1 MAYKQKG
8 FPQHISTIDRSP
20 AQGWDWW
27 DENVQDQGYGGAALS
42 GASTGASIGS
52 MVPGIGTAVGAV
64 VGGLVGIGAQAF
76 ENDAFSSDDNQT
88 PAEPRNYGFDPDK
101 KPVWS
106 GNGDKTHWEQQV
118 LNPWLEK
125 KADLDYK
132 SSDEFKQKEQERW
145 QGLTDKRNYNKTLE
159 TNIERG
165 LNNPELM
172 AKAQH
177 KAKLKS
183 EGRYNPNP
191 AKPVD
196 QSKTHLTN
204 WNEML
209 KKSSPAPQLTP
220 PNRGGRPMESNALN
234 PMSSTLSALNG
245 SDSTNL
251 AVKYNQ
257 FNNIAQNLDEGL
269 QSDNT

>member
-8 FPQHISTIDRSP
+8 FPQHINTISRSP

-27 DENVQDQGYGGAALS
+27 DENVSGQGYGEAAVS
-42 GASTGASIGS
+42 GASTGAAIGS
-52 MVPGIGTAVGAV
+52 IVPGVGNV
-64 VGGLVGIGAQAF
+64 VGGIVGGIVGAGVQYFKNENEKYDDLGEKVDYSDRIPDGTLV
-76 ENDAFSSDDNQT
+76 ES
-88 PAEPRNYGFDPDK
+88 AE
-101 KPVWS
+101 
-106 GNGDKTHWEQQV
+106 TEE
-118 LNPWLEK
+118 EK
-125 KADLDYK
+125 
-132 SSDEFKQKEQERW
+132 QERW
-145 QGLTDKRNYNKTLE
+145 QKMTDKRSFNKDLE
-159 TNIERG
+159 SNITKG

-172 AKAQH
+172 AKAQERIR
-177 KAKLKS
+177 KK
-183 EGRYNPNP
+183 EQGRYDPNP

-196 QSKTHLTN
+196 QSTTHLTN

-209 KKSSPAPQLTP
+209 KKSSPATQLTP
-220 PNRGGRPMESNALN
+220 PNRGGRPIESNALN

>member
-42 GASTGASIGS
+42 GAATGAQIGS
-52 MVPGIGTAVGAV
+52 IVPGVGTAVGGIVGAV
-64 VGGLVGIGAQAF
+64 AGIGINAF
-76 ENDAFSSDDNQT
+76 KNNKSDE
-88 PAEPRNYGFDPDK
+88 PAEKVDQMKYHRQ
-101 KPVWS
+101 
-106 GNGDKTHWEQQV
+106 ERAA
-118 LNPWLEK
+118 LEAEAAARESPEEK
-125 KADLDYK
+125 
-132 SSDEFKQKEQERW
+132 QERW
-145 QGLTDKRNYNKTLE
+145 QKATDKRSYDKFLDA
-159 TNIERG
+159 NIERG
-165 LNNPELM
+165 SINPGLM
-172 AKAQH
+172 AKAQQTN
-177 KAKLKS
+177 KLKG

-196 QSKTHLTN
+196 QSTTHLTN

-209 KKSSPAPQLTP
+209 KKSSPATQLTS
-220 PNRGGRPMESNALN
+220 PNRGGRAVESNTLN

-257 FNNIAQNLDEGL
+257 FNNIAQNLNEGL